1 VWTDFVA
8 DPGRFS
14 KSSIRPKYANDFFI
28 YTLEWTRDSLV
39 WKINGIEIARQTSDI
54 PHEPMY
60 LLLAG
65 GVETPVSSMTTMEVD
80 WVKVYQCKE

>member
-1 VWTDFVA
+1 MA

-14 KSSIRPKYANDFFI
+14 KSSIGPKYANDFFI

-39 WKINGIEIARQTSDI
+39 WKINGIEIARQSSNI
-54 PHEPMY
+54 PQEPMY

-65 GVETPVSSMTTMEVD
+65 GVETPVSGMTTMEVD
-80 WVKVYQCKE
+80 WVKVYRYKE

>member
-1 VWTDFVA
+1 
-8 DPGRFS
+8 
-14 KSSIRPKYANDFFI
+14 
-28 YTLEWTRDSLV
+28 V

-54 PHEPMY
+54 PREPMY